1 MRILLLIS
9 RFLVG
14 ILFIIS
20 GLIKANDTI
29 GFSYKLGE
37 YFEVFGMEW
46 LTAFALLI
54 AASICIFEIL
64 LGAMLLIGSRI
75 KFVSWSLLLMIGFFT
90 FLTFFSAYF
99 NKVTDCGCFGDALK
113 ITPWQS
119 FYKDVV
125 LLFFI
130 FIIFMSRNKIQAFFT
145 KKAENTINIFVL
157 ILCTS
162 FVWHTFS
169 HLPTKDFRPY
179 AIGKNISE
187 GMKSCNELGLPCTE
201 QASIYIVKDKQSEQL
216 LEMNANDWISQMD
229 RYEYVEAT
237 DKVVL
242 LVEGYEPPIHDFSI
256 TTLDRY
262 DITDSILQVEE
273 AYLVVVYDISKTNAE
288 ASKKLSDL
296 YLACEKEGITFVA
309 LSASS
314 DELIDAF
321 RHENNIMFPY
331 HFTDETTLKTIIRSN
346 PGLVK
351 IEEGTIRGKWHFN
364 DFPSIE
370 KLTK

>member
-1 MRILLLIS
+1 MKILLFSS

-29 GFSYKLGE
+29 GFSYKLEE

-46 LTAFALLI
+46 FTDFALLI

-75 KFVSWSLLLMIGFFT
+75 KFTSWSLLLMIGFFT

-119 FYKDVV
+119 FFKDVA

-130 FIIFMSRNKIQAFFT
+130 LIIFMSQNKIQGFFT
-145 KKAENTINIFVL
+145 KKIENAINVFVL

-162 FVWHTFS
+162 FVWYTFS
-169 HLPTKDFRPY
+169 HLPSKDFRPY
-179 AIGKNISE
+179 AIGKNIVE
-187 GMKSCNELGLPCTE
+187 GMLIPEDAKQDVFKDIWYYEIDGETQQFTTE
-201 QASIYIVKDKQSEQL
+201 QEPWKIEGAKY
-216 LEMNANDWISQMD
+216 MD
-229 RYEYVEAT
+229 RKTKLIE
-237 DKVVL
+237 K
-242 LVEGYEPPIHDFSI
+242 GFEPPIHDFSI
-256 TTLDRY
+256 TTLDGY

-273 AYLVVVYDISKTNAE
+273 AYLVVAYDISKTNAE

-296 YLACEKEGITFVA
+296 YLACEEKGIAFVA

-314 DELIDAF
+314 DKLSEEF

-331 HFTDETTLKTIIRSN
+331 LFTDETTLKTIIRSN
-346 PGLVK
+346 PGLVQ
-351 IEEGTIRGKWHFN
+351 IEEGTIKGKWHFN

>member
-1 MRILLLIS
+1 MRISLIIS

-14 ILFIIS
+14 VLFIIS

-29 GFSYKLGE
+29 GFSYKLAE

-46 LTAFALLI
+46 LSAFALLI
-54 AASICIFEIL
+54 AVSICVFEIL
-64 LGAMLLIGSRI
+64 LGTMLLIGSRI
-75 KFVSWSLLLMIGFFT
+75 KFVSWSLLLMIVFFT

-113 ITPWQS
+113 LTPWQS
-119 FYKDVV
+119 FTKDMV

-130 FIIFMSRNKIQAFFT
+130 LLLFKSQNKIQSLFT
-145 KKAENTINIFVL
+145 KKAENKINL
-157 ILCTS
+157 LTLLLSCY
-162 FVWHTFS
+162 FVWHTYS
-169 HLPTKDFRPY
+169 HLPAKDFRPY
-179 AIGKNISE
+179 AIGENIPE
-187 GMKSCNELGLPCTE
+187 GMLIPKDAKQDIIEDIWYYEINGETQQFTTE
-201 QASIYIVKDKQSEQL
+201 QEPWKIEGAKYV
-216 LEMNANDWISQMD
+216 D
-229 RYEYVEAT
+229 RKTKLIE
-237 DKVVL
+237 K
-242 LVEGYEPPIHDFSI
+242 GYEPPIHDFSI
-256 TTLDRY
+256 SKDEV
-262 DITDSILQVEE
+262 DITDSILSAKK
-273 AYLVVVYDISKTNAE
+273 AYLVIAYNIKKTNVE
-288 ASKKLSDL
+288 ASKKLTDL
-296 YLACEKEGITFVA
+296 YLACEKKGITFVA

-314 DELIDAF
+314 DELIDVF

-331 HFTDETTLKTIIRSN
+331 NFTDETTLKTIVRSN

>member
-1 MRILLLIS
+1 MRILLIIS

-46 LTAFALLI
+46 LSAFALLI

-64 LGAMLLIGSRI
+64 LGTMLLIGSRI
-75 KFVSWSLLLMIGFFT
+75 KFVSWSLLLMIVFFT

-119 FYKDVV
+119 FFKDMV

-130 FIIFMSRNKIQAFFT
+130 LIIFMSRNKIQAFFT
-145 KKAENTINIFVL
+145 KKAENTINIFIL

-162 FVWHTFS
+162 FVWYTFS
-169 HLPTKDFRPY
+169 HLPSIDFRPY
-179 AIGKNISE
+179 AIGENISK
-187 GMKSCNELGLPCTE
+187 GMQIPEDAKQDVFEDIWYYEIDGETQQFTTAQEPWKIKG
-201 QASIYIVKDKQSEQL
+201 AKYI
-216 LEMNANDWISQMD
+216 D
-229 RYEYVEAT
+229 RKTKLIE
-237 DKVVL
+237 K
-242 LVEGYEPPIHDFSI
+242 GYEPPIHDFSI
-256 TTLDRY
+256 SKDGV
-262 DITDSILQVEE
+262 DITDSILSVKK
-273 AYLVVVYDISKTNAE
+273 AYIVIAYNIGKTDAE
-288 ASKKLSDL
+288 ASKKLTDL

-314 DELIDAF
+314 DDLIDVF

-331 HFTDETTLKTIIRSN
+331 HFTDETTLKTIVRSN

-364 DFPSIE
+364 DLPSIE

>member
-1 MRILLLIS
+1 MRILLIIS

-14 ILFIIS
+14 VLFIIS

-29 GFSYKLGE
+29 GFSYKLAE
-37 YFEVFGMEW
+37 YFEVFGMER
-46 LTAFALLI
+46 LSAFALLI

-75 KFVSWSLLLMIGFFT
+75 KFVSWSLLLMIVFFT

-119 FYKDVV
+119 FSKDVV

-130 FIIFMSRNKIQAFFT
+130 LMIFKNQNKLQSYFT

-157 ILCTS
+157 ILCIC
-162 FVWHTFS
+162 FVWSTYS
-169 HLPTKDFRPY
+169 HLPSKDFRPY
-179 AIGKNISE
+179 AIGENIQE
-187 GMKSCNELGLPCTE
+187 GMAIPEDAKQDVFEDTWYYEIDGEIQQFITNQEPWKIEG
-201 QASIYIVKDKQSEQL
+201 AKYI
-216 LEMNANDWISQMD
+216 D
-229 RYEYVEAT
+229 RKTKLIE
-237 DKVVL
+237 K
-242 LVEGYEPPIHDFSI
+242 GYESPIHDFSI
-256 TTLDRY
+256 SKDEM
-262 DITDSILQVEE
+262 DITDSILSSKK
-273 AYLVVVYDISKTNAE
+273 AYLVIAYNIEKTNEE

-296 YLACEKEGITFVA
+296 YFACEKEGITFVA

-321 RHENNIMFPY
+321 CHENNIMFPY

-351 IEEGTIRGKWHFN
+351 IEEGVIKGKWHFN

>member
-1 MRILLLIS
+1 MRILLIIS

-46 LTAFALLI
+46 LSAFALLI

-64 LGAMLLIGSRI
+64 LGTMLLIGSRI
-75 KFVSWSLLLMIGFFT
+75 KFVSWSLLLMIVFFT

-119 FYKDVV
+119 FFKDMV

-130 FIIFMSRNKIQAFFT
+130 LIIFVSRNKIQAFFT
-145 KKAENTINIFVL
+145 KKAENTINIFIL

-162 FVWHTFS
+162 FVWYTFS
-169 HLPTKDFRPY
+169 HLPSKDFRPY
-179 AIGKNISE
+179 AIGENIPE
-187 GMKSCNELGLPCTE
+187 GMQIPED
-201 QASIYIVKDKQSEQL
+201 AKQDVFEDIWYYEIDGETQQFTTTQ
-216 LEMNANDWISQMD
+216 EPWKIKGAKYVD
-229 RYEYVEAT
+229 RKTKLIE
-237 DKVVL
+237 K
-242 LVEGYEPPIHDFSI
+242 GYEPPIHDFSI
-256 TTLDRY
+256 SKDGV
-262 DITDSILQVEE
+262 DITDSILSVKK
-273 AYLVVVYDISKTNAE
+273 AYIVIAYNIGKTDAE
-288 ASKKLSDL
+288 ASKKLTDL

-314 DELIDAF
+314 DDLIDVF

-331 HFTDETTLKTIIRSN
+331 HFTDETTLKTIVRSN

-364 DFPSIE
+364 DLPSIE

>member
-1 MRILLLIS
+1 MRISLIIS

-14 ILFIIS
+14 VLFIIS

-29 GFSYKLGE
+29 GFSYKLAE

-46 LTAFALLI
+46 LSAFALLI
-54 AASICIFEIL
+54 AVSICVFEIL
-64 LGAMLLIGSRI
+64 LGTMLLIGSRI
-75 KFVSWSLLLMIGFFT
+75 KFVSWSLLLMIVFFT

-113 ITPWQS
+113 LTPWQS
-119 FYKDVV
+119 FTKDMV

-130 FIIFMSRNKIQAFFT
+130 LLLFKSQNKIQSLFT
-145 KKAENTINIFVL
+145 KKAENKINL
-157 ILCTS
+157 LTLLLSCY
-162 FVWHTFS
+162 FVWHTYS
-169 HLPTKDFRPY
+169 HLPAKDFRPY
-179 AIGKNISE
+179 AIGENIPE
-187 GMKSCNELGLPCTE
+187 GMLIPKDAKQDIIEDIWYYEINGETQQFTTE
-201 QASIYIVKDKQSEQL
+201 QEPWKIEGAKYV
-216 LEMNANDWISQMD
+216 D
-229 RYEYVEAT
+229 RKTKLIE
-237 DKVVL
+237 K
-242 LVEGYEPPIHDFSI
+242 GYEPPIHDFSI
-256 TTLDRY
+256 SKDEV
-262 DITDSILQVEE
+262 DITDSILSAKK
-273 AYLVVVYDISKTNAE
+273 AYLVIADNIKKTNAE
-288 ASKKLSDL
+288 ASKKLSNL
-296 YLACEKEGITFVA
+296 YLANEKKGITFVA

-314 DELIDAF
+314 DELIDVF

-331 HFTDETTLKTIIRSN
+331 NFTDETTLKTIVRSN